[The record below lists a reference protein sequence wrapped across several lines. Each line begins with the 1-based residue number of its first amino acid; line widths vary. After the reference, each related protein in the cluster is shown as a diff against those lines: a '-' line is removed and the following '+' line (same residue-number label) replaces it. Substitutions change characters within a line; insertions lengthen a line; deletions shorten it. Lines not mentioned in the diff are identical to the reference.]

1 MANCFSV
8 IWRECLWTNDKLHN
22 DILMKRIFIKLFQG
36 LLALLGIAVAT
47 SCDGILGGM
56 ACAYGTPT
64 MDYTVQGKVVNL
76 KAEPLKGIK
85 IKPRWDNWPPDS
97 TFTDAQ
103 GAFVVARNGGWLEW
117 KSDGFY
123 YAPMIVED
131 TSGIYR
137 TDTVYIKMEQ
147 IKEGDNWYKGE
158 FEAKDAKI
166 TMLK

>member
-1 MANCFSV
+1 MKN
-8 IWRECLWTNDKLHN
+8 NDM
-22 DILMKRIFIKLFQG
+22 LMKRIFVKLFQG
-36 LLALLGIAVAT
+36 LLALLGVVSAT
-47 SCDGILGGM
+47 SCDDILGGM
-56 ACAYGTPT
+56 VCAYGTPT

-85 IKPRWDNWPPDS
+85 IKPRWDNWPPNS

-103 GAFVVARNGGWLEW
+103 GAFVVARKGGLLEW

-123 YAPMIVED
+123 YAPLIVED

-158 FEAKDAKI
+158 FEAKDSKI

>member
-1 MANCFSV
+1 MKNM
-8 IWRECLWTNDKLHN
+8 ILKLC
-22 DILMKRIFIKLFQG
+22 KG
-36 LLALLGIAVAT
+36 LLGLLGIVVAT
-47 SCDGILGGM
+47 SCDDILGGM
-56 ACAYGTPT
+56 ICAYGTPT
-64 MDYTVQGKVVNL
+64 IDYTVQGKVVNL

-103 GAFVVARNGGWLEW
+103 GAFVVARTGGSLEW

-123 YAPMIVED
+123 YAPLIVED
-131 TSGIYR
+131 TAGIYR